1 MGEASALVISGVDD
15 DLGFASQ
22 PSERCGMDDTIPIT
36 LETGTLRIW
45 ILGNGTI
52 AGTLARVA
60 PGRSSRFSRSSR
72 ASRPTTSPMSIR
84 AVLDGWA

>member
-1 MGEASALVISGVDD
+1 FEGMGEASALVISGVDD

-52 AGTLARVA
+52 AGT
-60 PGRSSRFSRSSR
+60 PSSSS
-72 ASRPTTSPMSIR
+72 SWTQ
-84 AVLDGWA
+84 